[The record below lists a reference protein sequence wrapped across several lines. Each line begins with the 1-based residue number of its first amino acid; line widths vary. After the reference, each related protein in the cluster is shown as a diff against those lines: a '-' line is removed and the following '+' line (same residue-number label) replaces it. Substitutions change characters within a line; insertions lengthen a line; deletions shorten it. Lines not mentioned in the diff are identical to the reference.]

1 MHRLIVL
8 AALLAALTTAHTAGH
23 SLADARRGHDAG
35 VTGRSESGDAPQTPP
50 PGTFNLV
57 RYPAPPG
64 DLAAY
69 LSLPPKGSAKH
80 PAIVWITG
88 GDSAAIGD
96 MWSEQEPK
104 NDQTASAF
112 RKAGIVLMVI
122 SLRGGNDNPGERE
135 GLYGEVEDVKAA
147 GDYLARQPY
156 VDPARIYLGG
166 HSTGGT
172 LTLLTMAATTQ
183 FRAAFAFGPMATPSR
198 TYMAALGVQ
207 VASQEDLDRRA
218 PIRFLSAIA
227 TPAFI
232 IEGEDG
238 NAKAFAASRQH
249 EPERPLPPRL
259 PRKPLHRARSGK
271 RHHRQTNPQRHR
283 PRLSDR
289 VERRRDGGTVQV
301 LAALSG
307 TPSTEGTPVKPA
319 YILIDVETVLPGKI
333 GASAPPESP

>member
-1 MHRLIVL
+1 MHRLLLIT
-8 AALLAALTTAHTAGH
+8 ALLATMTTAHAA

-35 VTGRSESGDAPQTPP
+35 VTGRSESDDAPQTPP
-50 PGTFNLV
+50 PNTFNLV

-64 DLAAY
+64 ELAAY
-69 LSLPPKGSAKH
+69 LTPPPKSTAKH

-96 MWSEQEPK
+96 MWSEHEPK

-112 RKAGIVLMVI
+112 RKAGIVLMAI

-135 GLYGEVEDVKAA
+135 GLYGEVDDVKAA
-147 GDYLARQPY
+147 ATYLARQPY

-218 PIRFLSAIA
+218 PIRFLSEIKAP
-227 TPAFI
+227 TFI

-238 NAKAFAASRQH
+238 NAKALAAMQ
-249 EPERPLPPRL
+249 
-259 PRKPLHRARSGK
+259 AAN
-271 RHHRQTNPQRHR
+271 TNPNVRFHLV
-283 PRLSDR
+283 PRASHF
-289 VERRRDGGTVQV
+289 
-301 LAALSG
+301 
-307 TPSTEGTPVKPA
+307 
-319 YILIDVETVLPGKI
+319 TVLGPVSAAIAKQILKDTGP
-333 GASAPPESP
+333 ASAITLNDAELTALFKW

>member
-1 MHRLIVL
+1 MRLATFIT
-8 AALLAALTTAHTAGH
+8 ALLLATLTAAHAAGQ

-35 VTGRSESGDAPQTPP
+35 VVARDHTDDAPPAPP
-50 PGTFNLV
+50 PSTFNLV

-69 LSLPPKGSAKH
+69 LTPPPKGTAKR
-80 PAIVWITG
+80 PAIVWISG

-96 MWSEQEPK
+96 MWTEQEPK
-104 NDQTASAF
+104 NDQTAAAF

-135 GLYGEVEDVKAA
+135 GLYGEVDDVKAA

-218 PIRFLSAIA
+218 PIRFLGAISAP
-227 TPAFI
+227 TFI

-238 NAKAFAASRQH
+238 NAKALAAMQ
-249 EPERPLPPRL
+249 
-259 PRKPLHRARSGK
+259 AAN
-271 RHHRQTNPQRHR
+271 TNPNVRFHLV
-283 PRLSDR
+283 PRASHF
-289 VERRRDGGTVQV
+289 
-301 LAALSG
+301 
-307 TPSTEGTPVKPA
+307 
-319 YILIDVETVLPGKI
+319 TVLGPV
-333 GASAPPESP
+333 SAIVAKQIVRDTGPTPAITLNDAEMAAPFKF